1 MTLHRHKVNFVLSH
15 ADLHAR
21 EYTLLALS
29 FTSFLTLSKAKELTC
44 VKLQHN
50 FSYKKVWIYEVDE
63 LKNFKR
69 ICRNM

>member
-21 EYTLLALS
+21 EYTLLALA
-29 FTSFLTLSKAKELTC
+29 FTSFLTLSKAEELIC

-50 FSYKKVWIYEVDE
+50 FSFSYNKVWIYEVDE
-63 LKNFKR
+63 LKKL
-69 ICRNM
+69 